1 MPFCQ
6 GELLLLP
13 PPADDDVVLQQT
25 NPNQPKGACRIMSTI
40 TKPVNIWKF
49 IEENKDS
56 LKPPVNNKVV

>member
-1 MPFCQ
+1 
-6 GELLLLP
+6 
-13 PPADDDVVLQQT
+13 
-25 NPNQPKGACRIMSTI
+25 MSTI